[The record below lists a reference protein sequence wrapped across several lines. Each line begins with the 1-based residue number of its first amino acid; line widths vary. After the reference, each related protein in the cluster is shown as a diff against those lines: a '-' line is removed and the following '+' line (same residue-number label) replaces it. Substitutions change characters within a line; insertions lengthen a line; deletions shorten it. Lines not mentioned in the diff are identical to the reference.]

1 MMLNHRAAW
10 AAAIYGV
17 AAVNAACTSNLQI
30 DNFALFPNGTNSLA
44 SQAGDDGTM
53 AYITSTAA
61 NGGSVT
67 FVPKTQESYFYE
79 SFVCRAAATEGYNAI
94 SFTLQGPVNGS
105 VAVELQTQTN
115 CSATTHTS
123 SYNVLSGLTGVRQ
136 QFTLPLDSFVDGVNP
151 NAVIAVVFS
160 EFISDG
166 VAAWSVG
173 NIQFVCGAGTGTP
186 VPTSA
191 GPTSTPTVV
200 VPTSTRP
207 TTSIPTPTSTS
218 PGGCSNLLIDDWV
231 SQSRL
236 TFLNYNAM
244 QQSTSDDGTM
254 TSIVVDSN
262 RVMLTPKNTDSY
274 FYSQFGCLN
283 AQNIYGGISF
293 RIRAAKGTT
302 FAVTLTSVSEC
313 GGETTKTV
321 TKTSAQLSWTFDG
334 TERLY
339 WFPLSVFSGIDVT
352 KLQMIYFSNF
362 NRAVILGPMSF
373 YCGTTATEY
382 VLPATPARVKRDT
395 LGGSSPAANGA
406 AFVLDA
412 FTSGADSNSIG
423 QWHGGDDGMTTTIGN
438 GYMTVRTNDSDL
450 GWNTQL
456 TDTCV
461 DFNPWKKA
469 YLHVQY
475 SGSNKFSIALQQHN
489 AKCSDAVAPYP
500 ETWDS
505 IEAARYASATDIY
518 VPISHFNINL
528 TRAIGFNF
536 KGFYTT
542 NPTVFYKIEV
552 VNQLPSGWGA
562 VPDKLPSG
570 QLVFACKRPNSFAF
584 AIDDGE
590 PTLAQQVMDIVKSEN
605 VNVTFFTVGLPL
617 LDPATN
623 LSSVYRE
630 MRDRGHQIALH
641 SYTHPKME
649 GLPDVQSIDWEYNND
664 IAAVKKVF
672 DGMHTPYFRPPFGTE
687 GARMRQRLV
696 KAMGVPD
703 PYIVQW
709 SIDVE
714 DWLWAESK
722 TPQKQLDAF
731 KRDLAKG
738 GNLVVM
744 HYLYPS
750 TVGYLRQFIKL
761 AKASGKQLMR
771 VDQCMMDP
779 NAPPL

>member
-1 MMLNHRAAW
+1 MSTPKPTSS
-10 AAAIYGV
+10 
-17 AAVNAACTSNLQI
+17 ACT
-30 DNFALFPNGTNSLA
+30 
-44 SQAGDDGTM
+44 
-53 AYITSTAA
+53 
-61 NGGSVT
+61 
-67 FVPKTQESYFYE
+67 
-79 SFVCRAAATEGYNAI
+79 
-94 SFTLQGPVNGS
+94 
-105 VAVELQTQTN
+105 
-115 CSATTHTS
+115 
-123 SYNVLSGLTGVRQ
+123 
-136 QFTLPLDSFVDGVNP
+136 
-151 NAVIAVVFS
+151 
-160 EFISDG
+160 
-166 VAAWSVG
+166 
-173 NIQFVCGAGTGTP
+173 
-186 VPTSA
+186 
-191 GPTSTPTVV
+191 
-200 VPTSTRP
+200 
-207 TTSIPTPTSTS
+207 
-218 PGGCSNLLIDDWV
+218 NLLVDDWE

-236 TFLNYNAM
+236 TFLNYNAL

-254 TSIVVDSN
+254 ASIVVDSH
-262 RVMLTPKNTDSY
+262 RMMLTPNNTDSY
-274 FYSQFGCLN
+274 FYSQFGCVN
-283 AQNIYGGISF
+283 AQNTYGGISF
-293 RIRAAKGTT
+293 RMRAAASTT

-313 GGETTKTV
+313 GGQTSLTV
-321 TKTSAQLSWTFDG
+321 TKTSAQLSWQFDG

-339 WFPLSVFSGIDVT
+339 WFPFSVFTGLDVT
-352 KLQMIYFSNF
+352 KLQMIYLSNF
-362 NRAVILGPMSF
+362 NKAVIFGPMSF

-382 VLPATPARVKRDT
+382 VVPTVPAGVKREVSAGT
-395 LGGSSPAANGA
+395 KPAANGV
-406 AFVLDA
+406 AFVIDS
-412 FTSGADSNSIG
+412 FTSGADNNAIG
-423 QWHGGDDGMTTTIGN
+423 QWHGGDDGMTVTLGN
-438 GYMTVRTNDSDL
+438 GYMMVKTNDSDL
-450 GWNTQL
+450 GWNTLL

-461 DFNPWKKA
+461 DFTPWKRS

-489 AKCSDAVAPYP
+489 SKCNADIAPYP

-505 IEAARYASATDIY
+505 IEAARYASTNDIY
-518 VPISHFNINL
+518 VPVSHFNINAS
-528 TRAIGFNF
+528 RAIGFNF

-542 NPTVFYKIEV
+542 DPTVFYKVEV
-552 VNQLPSGWGA
+552 VNQIPAGWKI
-562 VPDKLPSG
+562 PDKLPSG

-605 VNVTFFTVGLPL
+605 INVTFFTVGLPL

-623 LSSVYRE
+623 LSSVYLD
-630 MRDRGHQIALH
+630 MHARGHQIALH

-649 GLPDVQSIDWEYNND
+649 GLPDTQSIDWEYDND

-672 DGMHTPYFRPPFGTE
+672 NGMHTPYFRPPFGTE

-696 KAMGVPD
+696 AALGVPD

-714 DWLWAESK
+714 DWLWAESE

-731 KRDLAKG
+731 ERDLAKG

-744 HYLYPS
+744 HYLYPT

>member
-1 MMLNHRAAW
+1 MMTVRQAAW
-10 AAAIYGV
+10 VAALYGAAAVSAI
-17 AAVNAACTSNLQI
+17 CTSNLQI

-44 SQAGDDGTM
+44 SQASDDGTM
-53 AYITSTAA
+53 AYITSSSA

-79 SFVCRAAATEGYNAI
+79 SFVCRAATTEGYGAV

-105 VAVELQTQTN
+105 VAVELQTQTS
-115 CSATTHTS
+115 CSATNHTS
-123 SYNVLSGLTGVRQ
+123 SYNVLSGLTGTRQ
-136 QFTLPLDSFVDGVNP
+136 QFTLPLDSFVEGVNP
-151 NAVIAVVFS
+151 NAVVALAFS
-160 EFISDG
+160 QFITDG
-166 VAAWSVG
+166 VAAWTIG
-173 NIQFVCGAGTGTP
+173 NIQFVCGAAPTTS
-186 VPTSA
+186 VPTA
-191 GPTSTPTVV
+191 PVPTSTPTVI
-200 VPTSTRP
+200 VPTSTVSNP
-207 TTSIPTPTSTS
+207 NPTSSACT
-218 PGGCSNLLIDDWV
+218 NLLIDDWE

-244 QQSTSDDGTM
+244 QQSTSDDATM
-254 TSIVVDSN
+254 SSIVVDSH
-262 RVMLTPKNTDSY
+262 RVMLTPKTTDSY
-274 FYSQFGCLN
+274 FYSQFGCVN
-283 AQNIYGGISF
+283 AKNIYGGISF
-293 RIRAAKGTT
+293 RVRAAAGTT

-313 GGETTKTV
+313 GGQTTQTI
-321 TKTSAQLSWTFDG
+321 TKTSTQLNWAFDG

-339 WFPLSVFSGIDVT
+339 WFPFSVFTGIDVT

-362 NRAVILGPMSF
+362 NAAVILGPMSF
-373 YCGTTATEY
+373 YCGSTASEY
-382 VLPATPARVKRDT
+382 VLPATAAGVKREVSAGT
-395 LGGSSPAANGA
+395 RPAANGV
-406 AFVLDA
+406 AFVLDS
-412 FTSGADSNSIG
+412 FTSGADLNSIG
-423 QWHGGDDGMTTTIGN
+423 QWHGGDDGMKVTIGS
-438 GYMTVRTNDSDL
+438 GYMMVRTNDSDL

-461 DFNPWKKA
+461 DFNAWKNA

-489 AKCSDAVAPYP
+489 EKCNADIQPYP

-505 IEAARYASATDIY
+505 VEAARYASTNDIY
-518 VPISHFNINL
+518 VPVSHFNINMS
-528 TRAIGFNF
+528 RVIGFNF

-542 NPTVFYKIEV
+542 NPTVFYKVEV
-552 VNQLPSGWGA
+552 VNQIPAGWK

-590 PTLAQQVMDIVKSEN
+590 PALAQQVMDIVKSEG

-617 LDPATN
+617 LDPTTN
-623 LSSVYRE
+623 LSNVYKDMQR
-630 MRDRGHQIALH
+630 RGHQIALH

-649 GLPDVQSIDWEYNND
+649 GLPDVASIDWEYDND

-672 DGMHTPYFRPPFGTE
+672 NGMHTPYFRPPFGTE

-696 KAMGVPD
+696 QAMGVPD

-744 HYLYPS
+744 HYLYPT
-750 TVGYLRQFIKL
+750 TVGYLRQFIRL